1 MGNLEVKSKASA
13 ALEMGDLLVA
23 YLNQLGVEY
32 VFGVPGGAIEPLYN
46 ALARSE
52 RQGGVRAVVAR
63 HETGAAFMA
72 DGYAR
77 NTGKLGVCCSTTGPG
92 ATNMITGVASAY
104 ENNVP
109 MLAITAQT
117 SILTFGKGA
126 IQDSSCTGINTVGL
140 YQHCTRYN
148 TLISH
153 PAQFE
158 HKLSASIMSAMGSP
172 AGPAHISVPRDVM
185 ALAAEGYSANYQL
198 HNLLDKPALLD
209 SDAVEQLFEELS
221 VAKKV
226 VFIIGDEACDA
237 IGSILSLAVAIDDF
251 GSGYSS
257 LNYLKRLPVDVL
269 KIDRSFIQDIETDPN
284 DSGIVASIITMAQ
297 TLNMTTVAEGVE
309 TEGQRKI
316 LNKLGCDSFQGYL
329 IAKPQPADQFEQQF
343 LLNSKTS
350 VPDTQ

>member
-1 MGNLEVKSKASA
+1 MSNLDTESEVEAKVVVEP
-13 ALEMGDLLVA
+13 EMGDLLVA

-52 RQGGVRAVVAR
+52 RNGGVRAVVAR

-109 MLAITAQT
+109 MLAITEQT
-117 SILTFGKGA
+117 AISTFGKGA
-126 IQDSSCTGINTVGL
+126 IQDSSYTGINTIGL

-158 HKLSASIMSAMGSP
+158 HKLSAAIMSAMGSP
-172 AGPAHISVPRDVM
+172 AGPARNI
-185 ALAAEGYSANYQL
+185 E
-198 HNLLDKPALLD
+198 
-209 SDAVEQLFEELS
+209 
-221 VAKKV
+221 
-226 VFIIGDEACDA
+226 
-237 IGSILSLAVAIDDF
+237 
-251 GSGYSS
+251 
-257 LNYLKRLPVDVL
+257 RLGL
-269 KIDRSFIQDIETDPN
+269 
-284 DSGIVASIITMAQ
+284 
-297 TLNMTTVAEGVE
+297 
-309 TEGQRKI
+309 
-316 LNKLGCDSFQGYL
+316 
-329 IAKPQPADQFEQQF
+329 QQF
-343 LLNSKTS
+343 SGLSSGQATTS
-350 VPDTQ
+350 RGV